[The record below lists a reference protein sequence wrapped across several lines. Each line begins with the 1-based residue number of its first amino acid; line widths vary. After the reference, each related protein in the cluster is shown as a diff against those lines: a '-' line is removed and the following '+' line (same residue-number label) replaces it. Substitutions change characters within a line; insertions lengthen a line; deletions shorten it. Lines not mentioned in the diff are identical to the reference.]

1 MALGGGVFV
10 TQNKILPGAYF
21 KFISKAST
29 SAVNA
34 DRGVAA
40 MALELNWGADDK
52 IITVTASEFLKDGM
66 RIFGYDY
73 AAPEMKNV
81 RELFCHAN
89 KLHLYKLTNGGVKA
103 SNTYATAVCCGTR
116 GNDLKVVIQKN
127 IDDET
132 KYDVALYLGTTRV
145 FEQTVATV
153 AELAAND
160 FVTWASDATLTVT
173 AGTAL
178 TGGTNGTVGTTAH
191 QTFLN
196 KMESYTDTNAIGYM
210 GTDETTKALYV
221 SFAKRMRDEIGIRL
235 QAVVHG
241 HAGDSIA
248 CVNVK
253 NSADIVPWVT
263 GVVAGTAINASATN
277 MVYDGEYEVTVE
289 YTQAELEAAIKA
301 GEFALHAVNDKV
313 RVLEDINSLVTTT
326 DELGDVFKD
335 NQTVRVIDYI
345 ATSVANVFAEKYIG
359 KVGNNDSGRASL
371 WADIVKI
378 HQVAADMG
386 AIEGFDASTIVVAQG
401 EAKKSVK
408 VIAEIEVINTMEKL
422 YMETV
427 VS

>member
-1 MALGGGVFV
+1 MALGGGTFV
-10 TQNKILPGAYF
+10 TQNKIIPGAYF

-34 DRGVAA
+34 ERGVAT
-40 MALELNWGADDK
+40 MALELNWGADGEV
-52 IITVTASEFLKDGM
+52 ITVTASEFLKDSM

-73 AAPEMKNV
+73 SADAMKNI

-103 SNTYATAVCCGTR
+103 SNTYATAICCGTR
-116 GNDLKVVIQKN
+116 GNDLKVVVQKN

-132 KYDVALYLGTTRV
+132 KYDVALYMGTAKV
-145 FEQTVATV
+145 FEQTVAK
-153 AELAAND
+153 AADLGAND

-178 TGGTNGTVGTTAH
+178 TGGTNGTVDATAH
-191 QTFLN
+191 QAFLD
-196 KMESYTDTNAIGYM
+196 KMETYTDTNAIGYM
-210 GTDETTKALYV
+210 GADETIKALYV
-221 SFAKRMRDEIGIRL
+221 AFAKRMRDEIGVRL

-241 HAGDSIA
+241 HAGDSVA

-277 MVYDGEYEVTVE
+277 LVYDGEHKFDAR

-301 GEFALHAVNDKV
+301 GEFVLHAVNDKV

-335 NQTVRVIDYI
+335 NQTIRVVDYI
-345 ATSVANVFAEKYIG
+345 ATSVANIFADKYIG

-401 EAKKSVK
+401 DTKKSVK
-408 VIAEIEVINTMEKL
+408 VTGEIEVINTMERL

>member
-1 MALGGGVFV
+1 MLGGGTFV
-10 TQNKILPGAYF
+10 AQNKIIPGAYF

-34 DRGVAA
+34 ERGVAA
-40 MALELNWGADDK
+40 MALELNWGSDSGV
-52 IITVTASEFLKDGM
+52 ITVTASEFLKDSM

-73 AAPEMKNV
+73 SAEAMKNI

-132 KYDVALYLGTTRV
+132 KYDVSLYMGATRV

-173 AGTAL
+173 AGAAL
-178 TGGTNGTVGTTAH
+178 TGGTNGTVDAAAH
-191 QTFLN
+191 QAFLN
-196 KMESYTDTNAIGYM
+196 KMESYTDTNAIGYH

-221 SFAKRMRDEIGIRL
+221 AFAKRMRDEIGIRL

-253 NSADIVPWVT
+253 NSADVVPWVT
-263 GVVAGTAINASATN
+263 GVIAGTAINASATN
-277 MVYDGEYEVTVE
+277 MVYDGEYKVAAS

-345 ATSVANVFAEKYIG
+345 ATSVANIFAEKYIG

-378 HQVAADMG
+378 HQAAADMN
-386 AIEGFDASTIVVAQG
+386 AIEGFDAATIVVEQG
-401 EAKKSVK
+401 ETKKSVK
-408 VIAEIEVINTMEKL
+408 VTGEIEVINTMEKL